1 MNEDLADDLKEQK
14 IVISCSSED
23 MDDNDDY
30 VSSQIEQTQPEAV
43 KNIKLVV
50 VGNSS
55 EMPKDP
61 SDTDQKDDNP
71 ERSQS

>member
-1 MNEDLADDLKEQK
+1 MNEDLADDLKGQK

-23 MDDNDDY
+23 MDDSDDY

-43 KNIKLVV
+43 KNVNLVV

-61 SDTDQKDDNP
+61 SDTDQKDDKP